1 MTTIPFPARRALAA
15 ALLLAISSP
24 LPAQQ
29 SGGANQAPKSNP
41 YYLDRVVVTA
51 TGFEQKLIEAPASIS
66 VVAREELEKRPYATL
81 IDALRDIE
89 GIDVGMERTDKNG
102 MATISMRGLPSEYT
116 LVLIDGR
123 RQSNVGSIYP
133 NNFGG
138 GQFAFLPPLDAI
150 DRIEVV
156 RGPMSTLYG
165 SDAMGGVINII
176 TRPVGEKWGGSLR
189 QGFTFQ
195 QDKHF
200 GNARSSD
207 VYLNGPLV
215 KDTLGFAF
223 RGSHH
228 HEDASTPEWAP
239 LTLPDGSEWSSAL
252 GFGGGGKKVESTTWN
267 AGFRFDWTP
276 NDAHR
281 LLFDYDISRQKYDN
295 RLGQT
300 GTLDGIEALW
310 RSGNA
315 TIPNPNGSGTI
326 IRRVVQPRVGY
337 TPYQRYERE
346 QFSLTH
352 IGEWSLGRSQTSL
365 MRIDSRN
372 LGRSLPLTIAER
384 AELQAL
390 WNDVCTRRGQ
400 AAYCN
405 NGTDA
410 AGIASSQLT
419 ADELARLNAFLPRPL
434 RTLAL
439 SGWILDSSFEM
450 LLGNHKLT
458 LGGQFNDTDME
469 DGVFG
474 MDSAQHRAG
483 VTQAHR
489 QWALFSEDNWQVTD
503 TLTATLGLR
512 YDRHNVF
519 GSQFSPRGY
528 LVWNANDDW
537 TIKGGISTGYKA
549 PRPDQLF
556 NGIIGFGAQG
566 VLPLVG
572 TPGLKPET
580 SRNFELAAYYEHGN
594 AGFNA
599 TVFLNRF
606 KDKIASGGVYPNCEV
621 TAAGSGY
628 CVDIGSGWAALGYST
643 FAQTINIDTAETR
656 GVELA
661 GHYAFTPSWQLRGN
675 YTWTQ
680 SEQTSGEGRGQPI
693 AGNPAKHMLNASL
706 NWKAT
711 ETLDFTLSGEG
722 RYNRY
727 YGLNAAT
734 GEHTY
739 YKDHA
744 LLNLGGSWQA
754 TNWLTINAR
763 INNLLDRDYISQSCT
778 LNVGQDGF
786 DCRDDYAVKAQRR
799 SFWVSF
805 NARF

>member
-1 MTTIPFPARRALAA
+1 MHAALRTRTIAVAISLALTAPLAA
-15 ALLLAISSP
+15 H
-24 LPAQQ
+24 
-29 SGGANQAPKSNP
+29 ANDDATRGPNP
-41 YYLDRVVVTA
+41 DPQYLDRVVVTA
-51 TGFEQKLIEAPASIS
+51 AGFEQKLVEAPASIS

-89 GIDVGMERTDKNG
+89 GIDVGMESTDKNG

-189 QGFTFQ
+189 QGITIQ
-195 QDKHF
+195 QDDQF
-200 GNARSSD
+200 GDARSSD
-207 VYLNGPLV
+207 VYLNGPLL
-215 KDTLGFAF
+215 KDKLGIAL

-228 HEDASTPEWAP
+228 HEDESNPEWAP
-239 LTLPDGSEWSSAL
+239 LQLPDGSEWNRSL
-252 GFGGGGKKVESTTWN
+252 GFGGGGKKVESTNWN
-267 AGFRFDWTP
+267 AGVRLDWTP
-276 NDAHR
+276 SDAHR
-281 LLFDYDISRQKYDN
+281 FLFDYDVSRQKYDN
-295 RLGQT
+295 HLGQT
-300 GTLDGIEALW
+300 GTLDSIETLW

-315 TIPNPNGSGTI
+315 VIPNPNGSGTI
-326 IRRVVQPRVGY
+326 TRRVVQPRVGY

-346 QFSLTH
+346 QLSLTH

-365 MRIDSRN
+365 MKIDSRN

-384 AELQAL
+384 AELQTL

-405 NGTDA
+405 NPAGA
-410 AGIASSQLT
+410 AGIAQLT
-419 ADELARLNAFLPRPL
+419 PAELARLNTFMPRPL
-434 RTLAL
+434 RTLEL

-450 LLGNHKLT
+450 LLGDHTLT
-458 LGGQFNDTDME
+458 FGGQLNDTDME

-474 MDSAQHRAG
+474 MDSAHHQAG
-483 VTQAHR
+483 VTQQHR
-489 QWALFSEDNWQVTD
+489 QWALFAEDNWRFND
-503 TLTATLGLR
+503 ALTATLGLR

-528 LVWNANDDW
+528 LVWNVSNDW

-556 NGIIGFGAQG
+556 SGIIGFGGQG

-580 SRNFELAAYYEHGN
+580 SRNFELAAYYERGN

-599 TVFLNRF
+599 TAFLNRF
-606 KDKIASGGVYPNCEV
+606 KNKIASGGVYPNCEV
-621 TAAGSGY
+621 AVPGSGY
-628 CVDIGSGWAALGYST
+628 CIDIGSGWAALGYSS

-661 GHYAFTPSWQLRGN
+661 GHYDFTSNWQLRGN

-680 SEQTSGEGRGQPI
+680 SEQTSGSGRGQPI

-706 NWKAT
+706 NWKAS
-711 ETLDFTLSGEG
+711 ETLDFNLSGEG
-722 RYNRY
+722 RYKRY
-727 YGLNAAT
+727 YGMNSA

-754 TNWLTINAR
+754 THWLTINAR
-763 INNLLDRDYISQSCT
+763 INNLLDRDFISQTCA
-778 LNVGQDGF
+778 LNAGQDGF